1 MLVNSTCKFKA
12 SVFCLVKMIVNIF
25 SVMGLILVGDVYFL
39 NPSLYLLLFLSY
51 SIRFTLL
58 IFCFLGYLR
67 KRNSPIKWYLVP
79 PSPPLPTTRSLGS
92 QEKVSVNSSTWEV
105 FFFFF
110 SFLRICRIMY
120 LWASP
125 HLVTNIP
132 NFVFFSFKIM
142 FFQFFHV
149 NRYTYN

>member
-1 MLVNSTCKFKA
+1 MEQLTVMLVNSTCKFKA

-67 KRNSPIKWYLVP
+67 KRNSPIK
-79 PSPPLPTTRSLGS
+79 
-92 QEKVSVNSSTWEV
+92 
-105 FFFFF
+105 
-110 SFLRICRIMY
+110 
-120 LWASP
+120 
-125 HLVTNIP
+125 
-132 NFVFFSFKIM
+132 
-142 FFQFFHV
+142 
-149 NRYTYN
+149 